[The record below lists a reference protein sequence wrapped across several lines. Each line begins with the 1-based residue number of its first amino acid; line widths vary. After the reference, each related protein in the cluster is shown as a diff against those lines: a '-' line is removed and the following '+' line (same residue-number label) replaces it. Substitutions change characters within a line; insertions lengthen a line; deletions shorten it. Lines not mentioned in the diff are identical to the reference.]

1 MFNFKLQRK
10 SGDSDDEVENEP
22 PPAKVP
28 KESPK
33 VITPHPTPVIV
44 TNEKIEPPISQPE
57 PPIKPEVESRVPT
70 PQRARTPP
78 KFDSP
83 QKIEI
88 QPKTMRIENG
98 QNNQMQNIQQKQESS
113 PMNITYNGMII
124 NHFC

>member
-44 TNEKIEPPISQPE
+44 TNEKIEPPIS
-57 PPIKPEVESRVPT
+57 
-70 PQRARTPP
+70 
-78 KFDSP
+78 
-83 QKIEI
+83 
-88 QPKTMRIENG
+88 
-98 QNNQMQNIQQKQESS
+98 
-113 PMNITYNGMII
+113 
-124 NHFC
+124 